1 MGTSNDPCS
10 DIYHGLH
17 AHSEVEVKS
26 VADFITNH
34 GDFKCLIN
42 LHSYSQLVMYPY
54 GYTTSR
60 ARDADEL
67 VSGICVSSGCSTV
80 VVLELCR
87 ESPEAGLVSRRA
99 QHSLSVLCNVPS
111 GLLGTGRR

>member
-1 MGTSNDPCS
+1 MFLLGSLPTGVGTSNDPCS
-10 DIYHGLH
+10 DTYHGLH

-34 GDFKCLIN
+34 GDFKCLID

-60 ARDADEL
+60 VPDADEL
-67 VSGICVSSGCSTV
+67 VSGICVSSACCYSG
-80 VVLELCR
+80 
-87 ESPEAGLVSRRA
+87 GSRA
-99 QHSLSVLCNVPS
+99 L
-111 GLLGTGRR
+111 